1 MTQKQKLFGT
11 DGIRGKANVYPMT
24 PDTIMKIGKATA
36 VYAKSRNLKQKH
48 RIVIGK
54 DTRLSGYMFENALT
68 SGIVSM
74 GVDVILVGPVPTP
87 AIALLTKS
95 LNCDAGIMLSASHNP
110 AEDNGLKIFAEDGFK
125 LNDEAEKKIEEMILS
140 DSELEG
146 VKSSEIGKASRIDDA
161 KGRYVEYVKSTIK
174 NESLQ
179 GLKIVLDCANGAAY
193 SIAPNVFSELGA
205 EVFVLHNK
213 PDGRNI
219 NRECGALHP
228 ESMIKMV
235 SKINA
240 DIGIA
245 LDGDSD
251 RVVFADEK
259 GNLVDGNKIIALCAR
274 YLKEK
279 NKLREN
285 TVVATKMANIG
296 FDIAMEKEG
305 ISVIK
310 TDVGDRYVL
319 AEVRDRNLSLGG
331 EPNGHILFYDYSNTD
346 DGILVALQVLNM
358 MKETNNTLSE
368 LTNFIKIYPEILV
381 NIKVSEK
388 KPFEK
393 MPEVQKRIIES
404 EKKLSSNGRIFVRY
418 SGTENLARV
427 LVEAETQ
434 DFAEKIANE
443 IADEIK
449 KEVGL

>member
-1 MTQKQKLFGT
+1 MGKLFGT
-11 DGIRGKANVYPMT
+11 DGIRGKANIYPMT
-24 PDTIMKIGKATA
+24 PETIMKIGKATA

-125 LNDEAEKKIEEMILS
+125 LNNEAEKKIEEMILS

-174 NESLQ
+174 NESLS

-213 PDGRNI
+213 PNGRNI
-219 NRECGALHP
+219 NKDCGALYP
-228 ESMIKMV
+228 ESMKEMV
-235 SKINA
+235 SKVNA
-240 DIGIA
+240 NIGIA

-259 GNLVDGNKIIALCAR
+259 GDLVDGNKIIALCAK
-274 YLKEK
+274 YLKEN

-319 AEVRDRNLSLGG
+319 AEVRNRNLSLGG
-331 EPNGHILFYDYSNTD
+331 EPNGHILFYDHSNTD
-346 DGILVALQVLNM
+346 DGILVALQILNM
-358 MKETNNTLSE
+358 MKKTKHTLSE

-393 MPEVQKRIIES
+393 MPEVQKRIAES
-404 EKKLSSNGRIFVRY
+404 EKKLSSHGRIFVRY

-427 LVEAETQ
+427 LVEAQTQ
-434 DFAEKIANE
+434 ELADKIANS